1 VNQPTP
7 AIVAQSAVRRL
18 PRWSLLLLC
27 LAYVVPGYVG
37 RSPWR
42 MADMEAFGYMR
53 ELALGHTSWLAPRMA
68 GLLPESEGLLSYWLG
83 ALAMQYGTVFV
94 AQIAMGAN
102 EVQTVRAL
110 QEAGVSG
117 VEFVTLRAGGGV
129 DGGGR

>member
-1 VNQPTP
+1 MNQPTP

-83 ALAMQYGTVFV
+83 ALAMQ
-94 AQIAMGAN
+94 GAPSW
-102 EVQTVRAL
+102 L
-110 QEAGVSG
+110 H
-117 VEFVTLRAGGGV
+117 L
-129 DGGGR
+129 